1 MKKDQTGA
9 ILIISLLI
17 MLAITGIGIAT
28 FSIIDTNT
36 KITSNSSEFYT
47 LVNLANAVLDH
58 GSQVLDKENKN
69 LLAAQPGRIPTTCSA
84 NKSCQYWT
92 YGQVPNTI
100 MDNNIHDI
108 VWWNSM
114 SSSNNIFPATGIPSQ
129 YKIQYIIE
137 AQPFDVTNNLS
148 TYKIIAFVYN
158 STTGQSVTRQKMY
171 FAKNLALVTAA
182 LNAITATV
190 NDDGAPY
197 AVGSGTTSTCGAYT
211 AYNAADLNI
220 PSLFN
225 VKNGDII
232 YIDIVWNKAN
242 STSSGQSIWAEP
254 ACGSVTI
261 QGAKYLP
268 YMPAMIG
275 YAKWNGKQLDTGT
288 FDDNPATTELDHFK
302 SVDLKYTVQAT
313 LLKDDFTYWFPSV
326 GATIPTTA
334 RWLFPAMRSLW
345 VNPQFSAYSVAGNGM
360 SEVASQTYCQTV
372 NGNLRATWA
381 TVTNRYTLAGFEY
394 PYWGWLSKT
403 SSICAAYTTYP
414 TAYPGEITPVPDA
427 QLACTS
433 DPNWSTWTPAS
444 QLMSVWCDGAG
455 QDIYLKTQTGT
466 INQDRR
472 WPIKS
477 WYPKDQEATK
487 YRIKVQFATAIPW

>member
-171 FAKNLALVTAA
+171 FAKNE
-182 LNAITATV
+182 
-190 NDDGAPY
+190 ND
-197 AVGSGTTSTCGAYT
+197 S
-211 AYNAADLNI
+211 
-220 PSLFN
+220 
-225 VKNGDII
+225 
-232 YIDIVWNKAN
+232 
-242 STSSGQSIWAEP
+242 
-254 ACGSVTI
+254 
-261 QGAKYLP
+261 
-268 YMPAMIG
+268 
-275 YAKWNGKQLDTGT
+275 
-288 FDDNPATTELDHFK
+288 
-302 SVDLKYTVQAT
+302 
-313 LLKDDFTYWFPSV
+313 
-326 GATIPTTA
+326 
-334 RWLFPAMRSLW
+334 
-345 VNPQFSAYSVAGNGM
+345 
-360 SEVASQTYCQTV
+360 
-372 NGNLRATWA
+372 
-381 TVTNRYTLAGFEY
+381 
-394 PYWGWLSKT
+394 
-403 SSICAAYTTYP
+403 
-414 TAYPGEITPVPDA
+414 
-427 QLACTS
+427 
-433 DPNWSTWTPAS
+433 
-444 QLMSVWCDGAG
+444 
-455 QDIYLKTQTGT
+455 
-466 INQDRR
+466 
-472 WPIKS
+472 KS
-477 WYPKDQEATK
+477 WTK
-487 YRIKVQFATAIPW
+487 PSILS